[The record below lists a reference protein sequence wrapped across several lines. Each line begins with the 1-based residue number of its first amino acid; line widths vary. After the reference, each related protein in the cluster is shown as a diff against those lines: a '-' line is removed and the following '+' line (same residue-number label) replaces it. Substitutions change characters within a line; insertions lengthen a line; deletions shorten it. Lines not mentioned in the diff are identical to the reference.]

1 MSETPLFDVFLSHNG
16 RDKPAVEHIAERLRR
31 AGMTPWLDKWE
42 LTPGGRWQD
51 ELHEGLQACR
61 AFAYFLGPN
70 GEGDWAR
77 EELDAARSRAAP

>member
-1 MSETPLFDVFLSHNG
+1 VALSFDVFLSHNG
-16 RDKPAVEHIAERLRR
+16 QDKPAVEQIAERLRR
-31 AGMTPWLDKWE
+31 AGLRPWLDKWE

-51 ELHEGLQACR
+51 ELHAGLQQCR

-77 EELDAARSRAAP
+77 